1 MYERYLSANPILNEQ
16 RSVRYEPLPST
27 LENLGKIEDQ
37 TAPKVELKT
46 LPSSLRYAYL
56 GPNCTYP
63 IIVNAELTD
72 EQEDKLLR
80 RVRPH
85 RKIIGYTIDDLKGIH
100 ASISCIKSTWKMMQ
114 NPP

>member
-1 MYERYLSANPILNEQ
+1 MQETFEEQLTDDPLEACLVHEVSEDEPDKEVAMYERYLSANPSLNEQ

-46 LPSSLRYAYL
+46 LPSSLRYSYL

-63 IIVNAELTD
+63 IIVNA
-72 EQEDKLLR
+72 
-80 RVRPH
+80 
-85 RKIIGYTIDDLKGIH
+85 
-100 ASISCIKSTWKMMQ
+100 
-114 NPP
+114 